1 MPFSQEEFIIRIN
14 KLKQHLIN
22 TEINLAILNQN
33 SDIFYYTGSFQPL
46 YLIVP
51 AIGDP
56 VMLARKSIDRIGR
69 EVTHLELEVFQ
80 GVRDIAEIFERLGFL
95 SPDVKRIGMTLDSI
109 SYSSASR
116 FERMIPDAI
125 IADISWEIR
134 TLRMVKSEAEISII
148 SQACKSLSGIT
159 DVAKGVF
166 KPGISEME
174 LSAEIEHY
182 LRMQGHGGLVRCRRE
197 GIEMAYG
204 LCSSG
209 LNTLVGTKFEGI
221 CSGAGLSPGSPFGG
235 SYSVIEKGAPL
246 LLDYALTL
254 DGYHSDYSRIV
265 TWGEPSDEIK
275 RAYDAMVQVEQRVFD
290 SLVPGATCED
300 IYNISLETAINLG
313 YEQEYMGY
321 GSEKVRFVG
330 HGIGLE
336 LDEPPFLAPKMK
348 DIMAEN
354 MVLAIEPK
362 VMLPDI
368 GIVGIEDTIVI
379 RAGGVEKLTE
389 GSRDITIVE

>member
-1 MPFSQEEFIIRIN
+1 MPFSQEEFTARIT
-14 KLKQHLIN
+14 KLKQHLVSAGID
-22 TEINLAILNQN
+22 LAILNQN

-46 YLIVP
+46 YVIVP
-51 AIGDP
+51 AVGNP
-56 VMLARKSIDRIGR
+56 VMLARKAIDRIGR
-69 EVTHLELEVFQ
+69 EVSHLELEVFQ
-80 GVRDIAEIFERLGFL
+80 SARDMAEIFERRGFL
-95 SPDVKRIGMTLDSI
+95 SSSTKRIGMTLDSI

-116 FERMIPDAI
+116 FERMFHGVD
-125 IADISWEIR
+125 IADLSWEIR
-134 TLRMVKSEAEISII
+134 TLRMVKSEAEISVI

-159 DVAKGVF
+159 NVAKDVF
-166 KPGISEME
+166 RPDISEME

-209 LNTLVGTKFEGI
+209 LNTLVGTNFEGI
-221 CSGAGLSPGSPFGG
+221 CSGAGLSPGSPYGG

-265 TWGEPSDEIK
+265 IWGEPSDEIK
-275 RAYDAMVQVEQRVFD
+275 RAYDAMVEVEQRVFV

-300 IYNISLETAINLG
+300 VYNISLEAAKQLG
-313 YEQEYMGY
+313 YEEEYMGY

-330 HGIGLE
+330 HGVGLE

-348 DIMAEN
+348 DTLAEN

-362 VMLPDI
+362 VMLPGI
-368 GIVGIEDTIVI
+368 GIVGIEDTVVVRSNGIEILTDGERGIVVV
-379 RAGGVEKLTE
+379 G
-389 GSRDITIVE
+389 